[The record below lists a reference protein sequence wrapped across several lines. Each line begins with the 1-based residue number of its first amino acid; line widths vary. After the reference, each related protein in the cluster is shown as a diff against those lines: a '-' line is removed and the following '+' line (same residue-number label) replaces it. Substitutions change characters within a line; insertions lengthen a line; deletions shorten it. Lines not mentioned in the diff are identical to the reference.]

1 MELVSP
7 LQVIV
12 LVVLSI
18 ENLDHALQRV
28 CTRQEQRQS
37 RAAVEYGIAH
47 EPAVRVCKWR

>member
-18 ENLDHALQRV
+18 ENSDHALQRV
-28 CTRQEQRQS
+28 FTRQEQAED
-37 RAAVEYGIAH
+37 RAAVEYGFAH
-47 EPAVRVCKWR
+47 EAAVRVCKWR

>member
-28 CTRQEQRQS
+28 YTRQEQPQD
-37 RAAVEYGIAH
+37 RAAVEYGFAH
-47 EPAVRVCKWR
+47 EAAVRACKWR

>member
-28 CTRQEQRQS
+28 WTRQEQPQDRT
-37 RAAVEYGIAH
+37 AVDHGVFRKA
-47 EPAVRVCKWR
+47 AVRVCEWR